1 MRRIAAIFLL
11 SFVLVSPAFAGASAI
26 QTTLYFGLS
35 VPGGEAV
42 SETQWQ
48 GFLADTVTPRF
59 PDGLTVVSAVGQWR
73 DPKAEPGRISSE
85 QTKIVILVRA
95 DTSVAAQAVAE
106 IKAIYLKRFHQIS
119 VLQTDQP
126 VRIVE

>member
-1 MRRIAAIFLL
+1 MRRIAAVFLL
-11 SFVLVSPAFAGASAI
+11 SFVLISPAFAGAGAV

-35 VPGGEAV
+35 LPEGGAV

-59 PDGLTVVSAVGQWR
+59 PDGLTVVSAIGQWR
-73 DPKAEPGRISSE
+73 DPKAKSGQTISE

-95 DTSVAAQAVAE
+95 DTSLEDRAVAE